1 MNNFPFFCL
10 HPKVMQKRYRNIRI
24 QNIFFPAVMLQWGSR
39 HRAAALKL
47 AHRPFTFFTDQN
59 LHLFFRMKDFQ
70 LPKSFHPARHL
81 FIHFFLC
88 QIIVLHLFF
97 RIGTCL
103 KHQLLLQQH
112 RTNFNLSYTIFFP
125 RTADD
130 DFCQML
136 IHTVHQY
143 LFPFIYHNISL
154 FYRYYPWYSLQ
165 EFLLC

>member
-103 KHQLLLQQH
+103 IAGLALWIGTYLIGQLTPWMLE
-112 RTNFNLSYTIFFP
+112 NLTPAGTFFLFAAMCVP
-125 RTADD
+125 YI
-130 DFCQML
+130 L
-136 IHTVHQY
+136 IIWKAVPETTGR
-143 LFPFIYHNISL
+143 SL
-154 FYRYYPWYSLQ
+154 EEIEKYWQ
-165 EFLLC
+165 K